1 MSEPEARR
9 DARRAPLSAERRGRS
24 GRDPSFTL
32 DQWSATIRGV
42 ETVFLDHGAG
52 DPVVFVH
59 GLAGNLTHWRY
70 VAPEFSATHRV
81 IGLDLP
87 GCGAS
92 APLPASTTV
101 GHYATHVLALLDFLE
116 LDRVTL
122 VGHSLGGMVS
132 TRLAARHPERVSGL
146 VLVNPAGFQPMPAVV
161 AAASRAA
168 LHRGVLKAV
177 LPRFWKQL
185 LGHVFQDHNE
195 RTEAFVRSVDETH
208 ADEDIHGIAAV
219 IAALRPDFVE
229 ADYTSLLAGLP
240 MPLGMIWGDRDRL
253 IAPKVLARAV
263 ASRRDAMVE
272 VLAGVGHMPIIERP
286 APVVALVRRVLEA

>member
-1 MSEPEARR
+1 MSELGGNQG
-9 DARRAPLSAERRGRS
+9 RRAPLSAERRGRS
-24 GRDPSFTL
+24 GRDPSFPL
-32 DQWSATIRGV
+32 DQWSAKIRGV
-42 ETVFLDHGAG
+42 DTVFLDHGDG
-52 DPVVFVH
+52 PPVVFVH

-70 VAPEFSATHRV
+70 VAPEFAEHHRV
-81 IGLDLP
+81 VGLDLP

-92 APLPASTTV
+92 APLPGATTV

-122 VGHSLGGMVS
+122 VGHSLGGMVA
-132 TRLAARHPERVSGL
+132 TRLAASHPGRVAGL

-168 LHRGVLKAV
+168 LHRGVLTTL
-177 LPRFWKQL
+177 LPRFWRQL
-185 LGHVFQDHNE
+185 LGQVFQDHNA
-195 RTEAFVRSVDETH
+195 RTEGFVRTVDATH
-208 ADEDIHGIAAV
+208 DVADIHGIAAV

-229 ADYTSLLAGLP
+229 ADYTGLLEQLS

-253 IAPKVLARAV
+253 IAPKVLERVVARRSGAL
-263 ASRRDAMVE
+263 VE

-286 APVVALVRRVLEA
+286 EPVVGLVRRVLAA